1 MISQDDIE
9 AFAAEHE
16 ADMRAAAKYANRA
29 ARGIPA
35 DRWAIGRDGEASV
48 ARGIRALFAINE
60 MLSGAFTAIWNDKV
74 QAGQDAMR
82 LHYPDTERAD
92 TRHGA

>member
-1 MISQDDIE
+1 MISQDDIA
-9 AFAAEHE
+9 AFAADHE

-29 ARGIPA
+29 ARGLPA
-35 DRWAIGRDGEASV
+35 DRWATGEEGAASV
-48 ARGIRALFAINE
+48 ARGIRALFAANE
-60 MLSGAFTAIWNDKV
+60 MLAGAFTAIWNERV
-74 QAGQDAMR
+74 QAGTDAMR